1 MRNLRTFDSLKNPV
15 YRLYYGGML
24 GQMAA
29 MNMQLVTQ
37 SLLIYRL
44 TGSTTILGTLALAH
58 AVPLTVLSLFGGV
71 LADRLEKKNI
81 LLTGQSVSALIALT
95 VALALASGYL
105 SAERTGSWWILIVA
119 AAVQG
124 VVMGLM
130 MPSRQAIIAEIVSSE
145 QLMNAV
151 ALNTLGMNLLRFMAP
166 TIAGVLIDAYSFEAV
181 YYAMTG
187 MYLMAVFFIAFL
199 PHTGT
204 KGARGQSVF
213 TDLKDSLN
221 YVWNDRTIF
230 LILGFTLI
238 LVVLSR
244 PYQFLLPVF
253 TEDILK
259 VDATRLGVLMSVSG
273 VGAMIGSIFL
283 ASLPNKRRGIMLAFS
298 GLILGLTLV
307 SFSFSESWYLS
318 LVMIGF
324 VGFGDTG
331 RITLANTLVQYYV
344 APDYRGRVMSLL
356 MMEFGIMSFG
366 VFFAGIIAES
376 IGVQWSV
383 GGLAMVL
390 TLISVL
396 ALLFAHRLRKLD

>member
-1 MRNLRTFDSLKNPV
+1 MRNLKTFSSLRNPV

-44 TGSTTILGTLALAH
+44 TGSTTILGTLALSH

-71 LADRLEKKNI
+71 LADRLEKKYI
-81 LLTGQSVSALIALT
+81 LLTGQSISAV
-95 VALALASGYL
+95 VALAVAFSLSLGYL
-105 SAERTGSWWILIVA
+105 SAERAGSWWILIVA
-119 AAVQG
+119 AALQG
-124 VVMGLM
+124 TVMGLM

-151 ALNTLGMNLLRFMAP
+151 ALNTLGMNLLRFLAP
-166 TIAGVLIDAYSFEAV
+166 AIAGLLIDTYSFEAV

-187 MYLMAVFFIAFL
+187 MYLMAVFFISFL
-199 PHTGT
+199 PRTGT
-204 KGARGQSVF
+204 VNVRGQSVF
-213 TDLKDSLN
+213 MDLKDSLR

-230 LILGFTLI
+230 LILGFTLL

-259 VDATRLGVLMSVSG
+259 VDATGLGVLMSVSG
-273 VGAMIGSIFL
+273 VGAMIGSVFL

-298 GLILGLTLV
+298 GLILGLMLV

-318 LVMIGF
+318 LILIGF
-324 VGFGDTG
+324 VGLGDTG
-331 RITLANTLVQYYV
+331 RVTLANTLVQYYV
-344 APDYRGRVMSLL
+344 ANDYRGRVMSLL

-383 GGLAMVL
+383 GGMAMVL

-396 ALLFAHRLRKLD
+396 ALLFARRLRKLD